1 MTRGYDAIVLG
12 LGAVGSAAAYQL
24 ALRGCRVLG
33 IDQFSPP
40 HDLGSTHGD
49 TRITRQAIGEGA
61 HYTPLALRSYELFRE
76 VERETGADLL
86 TVCGGLIISSDGVT
100 TGTHV
105 SGFFENTLAAAR
117 AYGIAHE
124 MLDAAEIRRRFPQ
137 FRVRDDER
145 AYYEPGAGFLRPEAC
160 VDAQLTLAE
169 RHGAELHRG
178 ERALSYR
185 RDGESIE
192 LTTDGNSYSADRLIV
207 SAGPWLPELIDERY
221 RHLFAIRRQVLHW
234 FDVGEAGERFAP
246 GRFPVFIWQFSGD
259 EPGCYGF
266 PAVDGAGGGIKIATE
281 QYETTTTPDA
291 VERSVS
297 DAETAAM
304 YARCVGP
311 RLAGVG
317 PKCVRSVT
325 CLYTGTPD
333 SGFVI
338 DTDPADERV
347 IIASPCSGHGF
358 KHSAA
363 VGEAIAELVCDGRS
377 RVDLSAF
384 RIGRFDLGDG

>member
-1 MTRGYDAIVLG
+1 MANRCDAIVLG
-12 LGAVGSAAAYQL
+12 LGAVGSAAVYQL
-24 ALRGCRVLG
+24 ARRGSRTLG

-40 HDLGSTHGD
+40 HTHGSTHGD
-49 TRITRQAIGEGA
+49 TRITRQAIGEGT

-105 SGFFENTLAAAR
+105 AGFFENTLAAAR
-117 AYGIAHE
+117 TYGIAHE
-124 MLDAAEIRRRFPQ
+124 MLDASEIRRRFPQ
-137 FRVRDDER
+137 FLVRDDER
-145 AYYEPGAGFLRPEAC
+145 AYFEPGAGFLRPEAC
-160 VDAQLTLAE
+160 VEAQLTLAE

-178 ERALSYR
+178 ERAISYR
-185 RDGESIE
+185 RDGDAIE
-192 LTTDGNSYSADRLIV
+192 LTTDRDTYRAGRLIV
-207 SAGPWLPELIDERY
+207 GAGPWLPGLIDARY

-234 FDVGEAGERFAP
+234 FDVADATERFAP
-246 GRFPVFIWQFSGD
+246 GRFPVFIWQFDGD
-259 EPGCYGF
+259 LPGCYGF
-266 PAVDGAGGGIKIATE
+266 PAVDGAGGGIKIASE
-281 QYETTTTPDA
+281 QYESTTTPER
-291 VERSVS
+291 VERAVS

-304 YARCVGP
+304 YARCVAP
-311 RLAGVG
+311 RLADVG

-325 CLYTGTPD
+325 CLYTCTPD

-338 DTDPADERV
+338 DADPADERV

-377 RVDLSAF
+377 HVDLSAF
-384 RIGRFDLGDG
+384 RIGRFDPG